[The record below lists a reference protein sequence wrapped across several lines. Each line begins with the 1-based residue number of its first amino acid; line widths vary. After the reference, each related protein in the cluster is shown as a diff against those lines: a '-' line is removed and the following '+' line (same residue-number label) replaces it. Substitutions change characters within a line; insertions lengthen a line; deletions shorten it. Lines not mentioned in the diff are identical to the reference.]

1 MLLAEKQSPVATLR
15 ATLMSEDDPSK
26 AICLLMLLRRSGI
39 TDTAVLSAI
48 ENTPREMFVADAF
61 YDKAYDDTALPIEY
75 GQTISQPSVV
85 AWMTYALAIDKT
97 MRVLEVGT
105 GSGYQ
110 AAILSRLARRVYTIE
125 RHRELLRTA
134 EQRFVELGLP
144 NITTLCGDGSKGW
157 KEAAPYERIMV
168 TAAAPEVPA
177 VLLEQLAPGGIMV
190 LPVGNPS
197 GEQILLRIR
206 KDAKGEV
213 STEHLM
219 NVRFVP
225 LVGGMPLRG

>member
-1 MLLAEKQSPVATLR
+1 MQLAERQSSAPAL
-15 ATLMSEDDPSK
+15 ALMPSDDPSK
-26 AICLLMLLRRSGI
+26 AIRLIMMLRRSGI
-39 TDTAVLSAI
+39 THTAVLGAI
-48 ENTPREMFVADAF
+48 ENTPRDLFVSEAF
-61 YDKAYDDTALPIEY
+61 HDKAYDDTALPIEC
-75 GQTISQPSVV
+75 GQTISQPTVV
-85 AWMTYALAIDKT
+85 AWMTYALAVDKT
-97 MRVLEVGT
+97 TRVLEVGT

-125 RHRELLRTA
+125 RHRGLLRTA
-134 EQRFVELGLP
+134 EQRFAELGLN

-157 KEAAPYERIMV
+157 KEVAPFERIMV

-177 VLLEQLAPGGIMV
+177 ALLEQLAPGGIMV

-206 KDAKGEV
+206 KDARGEV

-225 LVGGMPLRG
+225 LVEGVPR